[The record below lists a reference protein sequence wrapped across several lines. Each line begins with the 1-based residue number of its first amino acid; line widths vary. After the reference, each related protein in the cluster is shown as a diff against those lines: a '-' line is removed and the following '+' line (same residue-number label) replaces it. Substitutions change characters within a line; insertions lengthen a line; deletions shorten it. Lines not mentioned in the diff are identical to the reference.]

1 MRRLSLIFLLVLS
14 TSFYA
19 QEKKKD
25 TLPIPKWKVLGQ
37 FDFVFNQSTFSNW
50 ISGGENTVAGAINV
64 KYDFNHKKNKINW
77 DTRILTSYGLSH
89 LNDKGYRKT
98 NDRFELNSL
107 LGIKSGKNW
116 FFSQFINF
124 KTQYTR
130 GYDYSETPKLP
141 VSDFFSPAYL
151 SLGPGM
157 LWKKSDKSSVNIAP
171 ATARLTMVNDLF
183 SGQFGV
189 DEGDNTAFSLGFNL
203 AGYFKF
209 MLMEN
214 IEMENILSVYSDYL
228 ERPENVDVESQTNIR
243 FKVNNYIKID
253 MTFHAIVDDNA
264 SSKVQFRQL
273 FGLGLNYNF
282 HERVTY

>member
-157 LWKKSDKSSVNIAP
+157 LWTKSDNSSVNIAP

-183 SGQFGV
+183 SGEFGV

-209 MLMEN
+209 MIMEN

-228 ERPENVDVESQTNIR
+228 ERPENVDIESQTNIR

-264 SSKVQFRQL
+264 SNKVQFRQL

>member
-19 QEKKKD
+19 QKKKKD
-25 TLPIPKWKVLGQ
+25 TLPIPKWKVLGR